1 MRGVERARI
10 GVAKALITLTP
21 TRAAEK
27 YLFMM
32 FVPVVLSAVL
42 SFLYFSEGIMV
53 QFRGA
58 LGISPCAM
66 GAALVRMSPCGCVI
80 CENAA
85 TACKIRGQSTNPSAM
100 SGALKDHLKCIKC
113 GKETRGF
120 ALLHLDTWEHLD
132 ISRRC
137 ERLRC
142 AFEQVLRSET
152 SRIRGRAELERL
164 ALRGRLNPKGQLAC
178 RVSSQS

>member
-1 MRGVERARI
+1 
-10 GVAKALITLTP
+10 
-21 TRAAEK
+21 
-27 YLFMM
+27 MM

-137 ERLRC
+137 ERLGRRC
-142 AFEQVLRSET
+142 DHRRHRVAEEHGWVVWICRARKFRAFGTAPRFRAFATKTEI
-152 SRIRGRAELERL
+152 SRL
-164 ALRGRLNPKGQLAC
+164 C
-178 RVSSQS
+178 